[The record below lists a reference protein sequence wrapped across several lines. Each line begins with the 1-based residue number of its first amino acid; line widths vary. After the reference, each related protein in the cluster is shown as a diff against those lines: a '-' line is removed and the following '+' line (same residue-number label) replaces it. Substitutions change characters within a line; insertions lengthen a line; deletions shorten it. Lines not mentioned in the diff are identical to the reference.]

1 MTIPQIIKK
10 RNGDVVP
17 FDVNKIEKVI
27 KKAFLAA
34 RLDENEPIAKSI
46 AGLVSS
52 ELEFKML
59 ANEGVSLNVEQIQD
73 IVERHLMSAGFF
85 DVAKKYIIYR
95 YEHEKIRE
103 QEKFKAI
110 EKLEE
115 GALYVL
121 KRNGKKQKFD
131 IEKVRKSLGYVLS
144 TLSDE
149 EKKLFETEVVLNQVK
164 LEVFDNMSTKDVGK
178 VLLMNIR
185 SMIELDPVYSKVG
198 ATLLLS
204 KLYKQVLGDSVD
216 FGNIKNEMK
225 KFYPKYIQKMV
236 ELKKFDQRML
246 DFDLEKLAD
255 YLVLERDHN
264 FEYMGLEILSSR
276 YLIED
281 SETGLPLETPQMFW
295 MRIAMGTAIIEDK
308 DKKET
313 VAKDFYDILS
323 EFYYTPGGRTL
334 FQSGTIKAQ
343 LSNCFVNIVPDD
355 LREIFRMYSDNA
367 QLLKWSGGVGTSW
380 SKVRGTGAQVKSVDI
395 HSQGVVP
402 YLKIANDINVCVMRS
417 GKRRAA
423 SVVYLETWHVDIED
437 FLELRKNT
445 GDERRRT
452 HDLNTSNWIPD
463 LFMERVKEDKE
474 WTLFS
479 PDETPDLPDLY
490 GKAFAV
496 RYEEYEKMSKDGK
509 IKLFKVIKAKDLW
522 KKMIGMLFETG
533 HPWICFKDPSNIRS
547 PQDHVGVI
555 HSSNLCTEIML
566 NTSDHETAV
575 CNLGSINL
583 AKFVT
588 KHKTID
594 KELLQKVVRSSVRM
608 IDNTVDINYYP
619 TEDSK
624 ASNMKHRPIGLG
636 IRGYHDA
643 LYGMNILFDTNEAV
657 DFADESME
665 LISYYTILS
674 SSELA
679 KEKGKY
685 DSYEG
690 SKWSK
695 GILPQDTVALLE
707 KERGSVIDIPKG
719 GKLDWTPVRNHIK
732 QYGMRNSNTMAIA
745 PTASTANLVG
755 CIPTVEPIY
764 KNIYVKSNKEG
775 EFIVV
780 NKYLV
785 EDLKKI
791 NLWNRDMVNK
801 IKFYDGSIQEIHE
814 IPQDIKEKHKEVF
827 DINQKWLILAAAR
840 RGKWIDQAQSI
851 NIFFKGSS
859 GKELSDVYMM
869 AYDLGLKTT
878 YYLRTLGASQ
888 VEKSTVNT
896 SEFGS
901 THLRDSKSSTVAPAS
916 QADLPSSFTSTSS
929 TSTSASSTITT
940 NRIVDVGVEST
951 SSVQAVEGMKIERTA
966 KYVIYRPEQME
977 ECEGCSA

>member
-1 MTIPQIIKK
+1 MAIPQIIKK
-10 RNGDVVP
+10 RNGDVVA

-46 AGLVSS
+46 AGLVSG

-59 ANEGVSLNVEQIQD
+59 ANEGVTLTVEQIQD

-115 GALYVL
+115 GALYVV

-131 IEKVRKSLGYVLS
+131 IEKVRKSLNYVLS
-144 TLSDE
+144 KISKE
-149 EKKLFETEVVLNQVK
+149 EQKLFEAEVVLSQVK
-164 LEVFDNMSTKDVGK
+164 LEVFDNMSTKDVEK

-204 KLYKQVLGDSVD
+204 KLYKQVLGESVD
-216 FGNIKNEMK
+216 FGNIGSEMK
-225 KFYPKYIQKMV
+225 KFYPKYIKKMV
-236 ELKKFDQRML
+236 DLKKFDPRML

-255 YLVLERDHN
+255 YLVLERDYN

-281 SETGLPLETPQMFW
+281 SETNLPLETPQMFW
-295 MRIAMGTAIIEDK
+295 MRIAMGTAIIENS
-308 DKKET
+308 DKKEII
-313 VAKDFYDILS
+313 AKDFYDILS

-343 LSNCFVNIVPDD
+343 LSNCFLNIVPDD

-452 HDLNTSNWIPD
+452 HDLNTANWIPD

-479 PDETPDLPDLY
+479 PDETSDLPDMY

-496 RYEEYEKMSKDGK
+496 RYEEYEKMAKEGK

-575 CNLGSINL
+575 CNLGSINI
-583 AKFVT
+583 AKFIT
-588 KHKTID
+588 KNKTID
-594 KELLQKVVRSSVRM
+594 RELLQKVIRSSVRM

-643 LYGMNILFDTNEAV
+643 LYAMGILFDTDQAV

-665 LISYYTILS
+665 VMSYYTILA

-685 DSYEG
+685 ASYEG
-690 SKWSK
+690 SKWSR

-707 KERGSVIDIPKG
+707 KERGSVINIPKE

-785 EDLKKI
+785 EDLKKL

-814 IPQDIKEKHKEVF
+814 IPQEIKEKHKEVF

-859 GKELSDVYMM
+859 GKDLSEVYMM
-869 AYDLGLKTT
+869 AYELGLKTT

-901 THLRDSKSSTVAPAS
+901 THLRNSKASTVVGS
-916 QADLPSSFTSTSS
+916 QSELPSSFTATSS
-929 TSTSASSTITT
+929 TTASSAQTIAT
-940 NRIVDVGVEST
+940 NRQVDVEVEST
-951 SSVQAVEGMKIERTA
+951 VATQAVEGMKIERTA
-966 KYVIYRPEQME
+966 KYVIYRPEQIE

>member
-1 MTIPQIIKK
+1 MAIPQIIKK
-10 RNGDVVP
+10 RNGDIVP
-17 FDVNKIEKVI
+17 FDISKIEKVI

-52 ELEFKML
+52 ELEFRAL
-59 ANEGVSLNVEQIQD
+59 ANEGISLTVEQIQD

-95 YEHEKIRE
+95 YEHEKMRE
-103 QEKFKAI
+103 QEKHKAI
-110 EKLEE
+110 EMLEE
-115 GALYVL
+115 GGLYVI
-121 KRNGKKQKFD
+121 KQNGKKQKFD
-131 IEKVRKSLGYVLS
+131 VEKVRKSLSFVLAD
-144 TLSDE
+144 LSED
-149 EKKLFETEVVLNQVK
+149 EKKIFETETVLSQVK
-164 LEVFDNMSTKDVGK
+164 LEVFDGMKTKDVAK
-178 VLLMNIR
+178 ILLMNIR

-198 ATLLLS
+198 ARLLLL
-204 KLYKQVLGDSVD
+204 KLYKQVFGDVVD
-216 FGNIKNEMK
+216 FGNIKTQMK
-225 KFYPKYIQKMV
+225 KFYPKYVKKMV
-236 ELKKFDQRML
+236 ELKKFDPRML
-246 DFDLEKLAD
+246 DFDLEKLAE
-255 YLVLERDHN
+255 YLVLERDYN

-281 SETGLPLETPQMFW
+281 SETKLPLETPQMFW
-295 MRIAMGTAIIEDK
+295 MRIAMGTAVNESAE
-308 DKKET
+308 KKEA
-313 VAKDFYDILS
+313 VARDFYDILS

-334 FQSGTIKAQ
+334 FQAGTIKAQ
-343 LSNCFVNIVPDD
+343 LSNCFLNVVPDD

-380 SKVRGTGAQVKSVDI
+380 SKVRGTGATVKSVDI
-395 HSQGVVP
+395 TSQGVVP

-452 HDLNTSNWIPD
+452 HDLNTANWIPD
-463 LFMERVKEDKE
+463 LFMERVKTDGD

-479 PDETPDLPDLY
+479 PDETPDLPDIY
-490 GKAFAV
+490 GKAFKV
-496 RYEEYEKMSKDGK
+496 RYEQYEKMAQEGK

-575 CNLGSINL
+575 CNLGSINI
-583 AKFVT
+583 AKFIT
-588 KHKTID
+588 KSRTIN
-594 KELLQKVVRSSVRM
+594 KVLLQKVVRSSVRM

-643 LYGMNILFDTNEAV
+643 LYGMGILFDTDRAV
-657 DFADESME
+657 EFADESME
-665 LISYYTILS
+665 IMSYYTILS

-679 KEKGKY
+679 REKGKY
-685 DSYEG
+685 ASYEG
-690 SKWSK
+690 SKWSRN
-695 GILPQDTVALLE
+695 ILPQDTIALLE
-707 KERGSVIDIPKG
+707 KERGTTIDMPKG

-814 IPQDIKEKHKEVF
+814 IPAEIKERHKEVF

-859 GKELSDVYMM
+859 GKDLSEVYMM

-901 THLRDSKSSTVAPAS
+901 THLRDGKAPVVAGS
-916 QADLPSSFTSTSS
+916 QAEMPSSFTATSS
-929 TSTSASSTITT
+929 VTASASKSITT
-940 NRIVDVGVEST
+940 NHQATVEVEST
-951 SSVQAVEGMKIERTA
+951 AKTAVAVEGMKIERTSQ
-966 KYVIYRPEQME
+966 YVIYRPAQEE

>member
-1 MTIPQIIKK
+1 MATLQIIKK
-10 RNGDVVP
+10 RNGEIVS
-17 FDVNKIEKVI
+17 FDINKIEKVI
-27 KKAFLAA
+27 RKAFLAT
-34 RLDENEPIAKSI
+34 RLDENVAVAKSI

-52 ELEFKML
+52 ELEFRLL
-59 ANEGVSLNVEQIQD
+59 ANEEITLTVEQIQD

-103 QEKFKAI
+103 QEKFEVI

-115 GALYVL
+115 GALYII
-121 KRNGKKQKFD
+121 KRSGKKQKFD
-131 IEKVRKSLGYVLS
+131 IEKVKKSLDFTLS
-144 TLSDE
+144 TFTTE
-149 EKKLFETEVVLNQVK
+149 EKNLFETETVLNQVK
-164 LEVFDNMSTKDVGK
+164 LDIFENMSTKDIQK
-178 VLLMNIR
+178 VLIMNIR
-185 SMIELDPVYSKVG
+185 SMIELDPVYSKV
-198 ATLLLS
+198 AARLLLA
-204 KLYKQVLGDSVD
+204 KLYRQVFGSNLD
-216 FGNIKNEMK
+216 FANIKSEMK
-225 KFYPKYIQKMV
+225 KFYPKYIRKMV
-236 ELKKFDQRML
+236 EIKKFDPRML
-246 DFDLEKLAD
+246 DFDLEKLAE

-281 SETGLPLETPQMFW
+281 SETALPLETPQMFW
-295 MRIAMGTAIIEDK
+295 MRIAMGTAVIENA
-308 DKKET
+308 DKKEEI
-313 VAKDFYDILS
+313 AKNFYDILS

-343 LSNCFVNIVPDD
+343 LSNCFLNVVPDD

-380 SKVRGTGAQVKSVDI
+380 SKIRGTGAVVKSVDI

-452 HDLNTSNWIPD
+452 HDLNTANWIPD
-463 LFMERVKEDKE
+463 LFMERVKQDAD

-479 PDETPDLPDLY
+479 PDETPELPELY
-490 GKAFAV
+490 GKKFNAK
-496 RYEEYEKMSKDGK
+496 YEQYERMAAEGK
-509 IKLFKVIKAKDLW
+509 IKLFKTIKARDLW
-522 KKMIGMLFETG
+522 KKMVGMLFETG

-547 PQDHVGVI
+547 PQDHAGVI

-566 NTSDHETAV
+566 NTSEKETAV
-575 CNLGSINL
+575 CNIGSINL
-583 AKFVT
+583 AKFV
-588 KHKTID
+588 KKNKSID
-594 KELLQKVVRSSVRM
+594 RDLLQKVIRYSVRM

-643 LYGMNILFDTNEAV
+643 MYGMGILFDTNEAV

-665 LISYYTILS
+665 FISYYTILS

-679 KEKGKY
+679 REKGKY
-685 DSYEG
+685 QSYEG
-690 SKWSK
+690 SKWSR
-695 GILPQDTVALLE
+695 GILPQDTIELLE
-707 KERGSVIDIPKG
+707 KERNTVIDIPKG

-732 QYGMRNSNTMAIA
+732 EFGMRNSNTMAIA

-785 EDLKKI
+785 EDLKKL

-801 IKFYDGSIQEIHE
+801 IKFFDGSIQDIHE
-814 IPQDIKEKHKEVF
+814 IPQEIKNKHKEVF
-827 DINQKWLILAAAR
+827 DIDQKWLILAAAR

-851 NIFFKGSS
+851 NIFFKGTS
-859 GKELSDVYMM
+859 GKDLSDIYMM

-888 VEKSTVNT
+888 VEKSTVNS

-901 THLRDSKSSTVAPAS
+901 THLRDGKASVVQSSTAIH
-916 QADLPSSFTSTSS
+916 DIPSSFNQVP
-929 TSTSASSTITT
+929 SAIP
-940 NRIVDVGVEST
+940 V
-951 SSVQAVEGMKIERTA
+951 SVAVPEVAQALNIEKP
-966 KYVIYRPEQME
+966 KYVIYRPEQVE

>member
-1 MTIPQIIKK
+1 MATLQIIKK
-10 RNGDVVP
+10 RNGEIVS
-17 FDVNKIEKVI
+17 FDINKIEKVI
-27 KKAFLAA
+27 RKAFLAT
-34 RLDENEPIAKSI
+34 RLDENVAVAKSI

-52 ELEFKML
+52 ELEFRLL
-59 ANEGVSLNVEQIQD
+59 ANEEITLTVEQIQD

-103 QEKFKAI
+103 QEKFEVI

-115 GALYVL
+115 GALYII
-121 KRNGKKQKFD
+121 KRSGKKQKFD
-131 IEKVRKSLGYVLS
+131 IEKVKKSLDFTLS
-144 TLSDE
+144 TFTAE
-149 EKKLFETEVVLNQVK
+149 EKNLFETETVLNQVK
-164 LEVFDNMSTKDVGK
+164 LDIFENMSTKDIQK
-178 VLLMNIR
+178 VLIMNIR
-185 SMIELDPVYSKVG
+185 SMIELDPVYSKV
-198 ATLLLS
+198 AARLLLA
-204 KLYKQVLGDSVD
+204 KLYRQVFGSNLD
-216 FGNIKNEMK
+216 FANIKSEMK
-225 KFYPKYIQKMV
+225 KFYPKYIRKMV
-236 ELKKFDQRML
+236 EIKKFDPRML
-246 DFDLEKLAD
+246 DFDLEKLAE

-281 SETGLPLETPQMFW
+281 SETALPLETPQMFW
-295 MRIAMGTAIIEDK
+295 MRIAMGTAVIENT
-308 DKKET
+308 DKKEEI
-313 VAKDFYDILS
+313 AKNFYDILS

-343 LSNCFVNIVPDD
+343 LSNCFLNVVPDD

-380 SKVRGTGAQVKSVDI
+380 SKIRGTGAVVKSVDI

-452 HDLNTSNWIPD
+452 HDLNTANWIPD
-463 LFMERVKEDKE
+463 LFMERVKQDAD

-479 PDETPDLPDLY
+479 PDETPELTELY
-490 GKAFAV
+490 GKKFNAK
-496 RYEEYEKMSKDGK
+496 YEQYERMAAEGK
-509 IKLFKVIKAKDLW
+509 IKLFKTIKARDLW
-522 KKMIGMLFETG
+522 KKMVGMLFETG

-547 PQDHVGVI
+547 PQDHAGVI

-566 NTSDHETAV
+566 NTSEKETAV
-575 CNLGSINL
+575 CNIGSINL
-583 AKFVT
+583 AKFV
-588 KHKTID
+588 KKNKSID
-594 KELLQKVVRSSVRM
+594 RDLLQKVIRYSVRM

-643 LYGMNILFDTNEAV
+643 MYGMGILFDTNEAV

-679 KEKGKY
+679 REKGKY
-685 DSYEG
+685 QSYEG
-690 SKWSK
+690 SKWSR
-695 GILPQDTVALLE
+695 GILPQDTIELLE
-707 KERGSVIDIPKG
+707 KERNTVIDIPKG

-732 QYGMRNSNTMAIA
+732 EFGMRNSNTMAIA

-785 EDLKKI
+785 EDLKKL

-801 IKFYDGSIQEIHE
+801 IKFFDGSIQDIHE
-814 IPQDIKEKHKEVF
+814 IPQEIKNKHKEVF
-827 DINQKWLILAAAR
+827 DIDQKWLILAAAR

-851 NIFFKGSS
+851 NIFFKGTS
-859 GKELSDVYMM
+859 GKDLSDIYMM

-888 VEKSTVNT
+888 VEKSTVNS

-901 THLRDSKSSTVAPAS
+901 THLRGGKASIVQSSTAIH
-916 QADLPSSFTSTSS
+916 DIPSSFNQVP
-929 TSTSASSTITT
+929 SA
-940 NRIVDVGVEST
+940 VPV
-951 SSVQAVEGMKIERTA
+951 SVAVPEVAQALNIEKP
-966 KYVIYRPEQME
+966 KYVIYRPEQVE

>member
-1 MTIPQIIKK
+1 MATLQVIKK
-10 RNGDVVP
+10 RNGDVVA

-27 KKAFLAA
+27 KKAFLAT
-34 RLDENEPIAKSI
+34 RLDENEAVAKSI

-52 ELEFKML
+52 ELEFRTL
-59 ANEGVSLNVEQIQD
+59 ANEGIVLTVEQIQD
-73 IVERHLMSAGFF
+73 IVERHLMSTGFF

-115 GALYVL
+115 GVL
-121 KRNGKKQKFD
+121 AVVKKNGKKQKFD
-131 IEKVRKSLGYVLS
+131 IEKVRKSLNYVLNS
-144 TLSDE
+144 LTAE
-149 EKKLFETEVVLNQVK
+149 EKKIFETETVLSQVK
-164 LEVFDNMSTKDVGK
+164 LDVFDNMETKDVAK
-178 VLLMNIR
+178 VLMMNIR

-198 ATLLLS
+198 ARLLLS
-204 KLYKQVLGDSVD
+204 KLYKQVFGDNVD
-216 FGNIKNEMK
+216 FANIKNEMK
-225 KFYPKYIQKMV
+225 KFYPKYIRKMV
-236 ELKKFDQRML
+236 DLKKFDERML
-246 DFDLEKLAD
+246 DFNLEKLSE
-255 YLVLERDHN
+255 YLVLERDYN

-281 SETGLPLETPQMFW
+281 TDTKLPLETPQMFW
-295 MRIAMGTAIIEDK
+295 MRIAMGTAVNEDTN
-308 DKKET
+308 KKEAI
-313 VAKDFYDILS
+313 AKDFYDILS

-334 FQSGTIKAQ
+334 FQAGTIKAQ
-343 LSNCFVNIVPDD
+343 LSNCFLNVVPDD

-395 HSQGVVP
+395 TSQGVVP

-452 HDLNTSNWIPD
+452 HDLNTANWIPD
-463 LFMERVKEDKE
+463 IFMERIKQDAD

-490 GKAFAV
+490 GNAFNV
-496 RYEEYEKMSKDGK
+496 RYEQYEKMAQDGK

-566 NTSDHETAV
+566 NTSDNETAV

-588 KHKTID
+588 KNKTID
-594 KELLQKVVRSSVRM
+594 RDLLQKVIRSSVRM

-636 IRGYHDA
+636 VRGYHDA
-643 LYGMNILFDTNEAV
+643 LYGMDILFDTNEAV

-665 LISYYTILS
+665 LMSYYTILS

-679 KEKGKY
+679 REKGKY
-685 DSYEG
+685 QSYEG
-690 SKWSK
+690 SKWSR
-695 GILPQDTVALLE
+695 GILPHDTVALLE
-707 KERGSVIDIPKG
+707 KERGTVIDIPKG

-732 QYGMRNSNTMAIA
+732 EYGMRNSNTMAIA

-814 IPQDIKEKHKEVF
+814 IPQDIKNRHKEVF

-859 GKELSDVYMM
+859 GKDLSEIYML

-901 THLRDSKSSTVAPAS
+901 THLRDGKTSIVSPIVQTELPTSFTPTGTLASVMNVETTKETIAPTASTVS
-916 QADLPSSFTSTSS
+916 QNSGPMK
-929 TSTSASSTITT
+929 
-940 NRIVDVGVEST
+940 VEH
-951 SSVQAVEGMKIERTA
+951 TA
-966 KYVIYRPEQME
+966 KYVIYRPEQVE

>member
-1 MTIPQIIKK
+1 MATLQIIKK
-10 RNGDVVP
+10 RNGEIVS
-17 FDVNKIEKVI
+17 FDINKIEKVI
-27 KKAFLAA
+27 RKAFLAT
-34 RLDENEPIAKSI
+34 RLDENVAVAKSI

-52 ELEFKML
+52 ELEFRLL
-59 ANEGVSLNVEQIQD
+59 ANEEITLTVEQIQD

-103 QEKFKAI
+103 QEKFEVI

-115 GALYVL
+115 GALYII
-121 KRNGKKQKFD
+121 KRSGKKQKFD
-131 IEKVRKSLGYVLS
+131 IEKVKKSLDFTLS
-144 TLSDE
+144 TFTTE
-149 EKKLFETEVVLNQVK
+149 EKNLFETETVLNQVK
-164 LEVFDNMSTKDVGK
+164 LDIFENMSTKDIQK
-178 VLLMNIR
+178 VLIMNIR
-185 SMIELDPVYSKVG
+185 SMIELDPVYSKV
-198 ATLLLS
+198 AARLLLA
-204 KLYKQVLGDSVD
+204 KLYRQVFGSNLD
-216 FGNIKNEMK
+216 FANIKSEMK
-225 KFYPKYIQKMV
+225 KFYPKYIRKMV
-236 ELKKFDQRML
+236 EIKKFDPRML
-246 DFDLEKLAD
+246 DFDLEKLAE

-281 SETGLPLETPQMFW
+281 SETALPLETPQMFW
-295 MRIAMGTAIIEDK
+295 MRIAMGTAVIENA
-308 DKKET
+308 DKKEEI
-313 VAKDFYDILS
+313 AKNFYDILS

-343 LSNCFVNIVPDD
+343 LSNCFLNVVPDD

-380 SKVRGTGAQVKSVDI
+380 SKIRGTGAVVKSVDI

-452 HDLNTSNWIPD
+452 HDLNTANWIPD
-463 LFMERVKEDKE
+463 LFMERVKQDAD

-479 PDETPDLPDLY
+479 PDETPELPELY
-490 GKAFAV
+490 GKKFNAK
-496 RYEEYEKMSKDGK
+496 YEQYEKMAAEGK
-509 IKLFKVIKAKDLW
+509 IKLFKTIKARDLW
-522 KKMIGMLFETG
+522 KKMVGMLFETG

-547 PQDHVGVI
+547 PQDHAGVI

-566 NTSDHETAV
+566 NTSEKETAV
-575 CNLGSINL
+575 CNIGSINL
-583 AKFVT
+583 AKFV
-588 KHKTID
+588 KKNKSID
-594 KELLQKVVRSSVRM
+594 RDLLQKVIRYSVRM

-643 LYGMNILFDTNEAV
+643 MYGMGILFDTNEAV

-679 KEKGKY
+679 REKGKY
-685 DSYEG
+685 QSYEG
-690 SKWSK
+690 SKWSR
-695 GILPQDTVALLE
+695 GILPQDTIELLE
-707 KERGSVIDIPKG
+707 KERNTVIDIPKG

-732 QYGMRNSNTMAIA
+732 EFGMRNSNTMAIA

-785 EDLKKI
+785 EDLKKL

-801 IKFYDGSIQEIHE
+801 IKFFDGSIQDIHE
-814 IPQDIKEKHKEVF
+814 IPQEIKNKHKEVF
-827 DINQKWLILAAAR
+827 DIDQKWLILAAAR

-851 NIFFKGSS
+851 NIFFKGTS
-859 GKELSDVYMM
+859 GKDLSDIYMM

-888 VEKSTVNT
+888 VEKSTVNS

-901 THLRDSKSSTVAPAS
+901 THLRDGKASVVQSSTAIH
-916 QADLPSSFTSTSS
+916 DIPSSFNQVP
-929 TSTSASSTITT
+929 SAIP
-940 NRIVDVGVEST
+940 V
-951 SSVQAVEGMKIERTA
+951 SVAVPEVAQALNIEKP
-966 KYVIYRPEQME
+966 KYVIYRPEQVE

>member
-1 MTIPQIIKK
+1 MATLQVIKK
-10 RNGDVVP
+10 RNGDVVA

-27 KKAFLAA
+27 KKAFLAT
-34 RLDENEPIAKSI
+34 RLDENEAVAKSI

-52 ELEFKML
+52 ELEFRTL
-59 ANEGVSLNVEQIQD
+59 ANEGIVLTVEQIQD
-73 IVERHLMSAGFF
+73 IVERHLMSTGFF

-115 GALYVL
+115 GVL
-121 KRNGKKQKFD
+121 AVVKKNGKKQKFD
-131 IEKVRKSLGYVLS
+131 IEKVRKSLSYVLN
-144 TLSDE
+144 TLTSE
-149 EKKLFETEVVLNQVK
+149 EKKIFETETVLNQVK
-164 LEVFDNMSTKDVGK
+164 LDVFDNMETKDVAK
-178 VLLMNIR
+178 VLMMNIR

-198 ATLLLS
+198 ARLLLS
-204 KLYKQVLGDSVD
+204 KLYKQVFGDDVD
-216 FGNIKNEMK
+216 FGNIKTEMK
-225 KFYPKYIQKMV
+225 KFYPKYIRKMV
-236 ELKKFDQRML
+236 DLKKFDPRML

-255 YLVLERDHN
+255 YLVLERDYN
-264 FEYMGLEILSSR
+264 FEYMGLEILASR

-281 SETGLPLETPQMFW
+281 SSTNLPLETPQMFW
-295 MRIAMGTAIIEDK
+295 MRIAMGTAVVENK
-308 DKKET
+308 DKKEEI
-313 VAKDFYDILS
+313 AKNFYDILS

-343 LSNCFVNIVPDD
+343 LSNCFVNMVPDD

-395 HSQGVVP
+395 RSQGVVP

-452 HDLNTSNWIPD
+452 HDLNTANWIPD
-463 LFMERVKEDKE
+463 IFMERVKQDAD

-479 PDETPDLPDLY
+479 PDETSDLPDLY
-490 GKAFAV
+490 GKAFNV
-496 RYEEYEKMSKDGK
+496 RYEQYEKMAQEGK

-566 NTSDHETAV
+566 NTSDNETAV

-588 KHKTID
+588 KNKTID
-594 KELLQKVVRSSVRM
+594 RDLLQKVVRSSVRM

-624 ASNMKHRPIGLG
+624 SSNMKHRPIGLG
-636 IRGYHDA
+636 VRGYHDA
-643 LYGMNILFDTNEAV
+643 LYGMDILFDTNEAV

-679 KEKGKY
+679 REKGKY
-685 DSYEG
+685 QSYEG
-690 SKWSK
+690 SKWSR

-707 KERGSVIDIPKG
+707 KERNTTIDIPKG

-732 QYGMRNSNTMAIA
+732 EYGMRNSNTMAIA

-785 EDLKKI
+785 EDLKKL
-791 NLWNRDMVNK
+791 NLWSRDMVNK

-814 IPQDIKEKHKEVF
+814 IPQDIKNRHKEVF

-859 GKELSDVYMM
+859 GKDLSEIYML

-901 THLRDSKSSTVAPAS
+901 THLRDGKAS
-916 QADLPSSFTSTSS
+916 IVSPIVQTELPTSFTPTGTLASVMNVETKKEVAEVASPQSMSTMK
-929 TSTSASSTITT
+929 
-940 NRIVDVGVEST
+940 VEH
-951 SSVQAVEGMKIERTA
+951 TA
-966 KYVIYRPEQME
+966 KYVIYRPEQVE

>member
-901 THLRDSKSSTVAPAS
+901 THLRDSKSSAVAPAS

>member
-1 MTIPQIIKK
+1 MASLQIIKK
-10 RNGDVVP
+10 RNGEIVS
-17 FDVNKIEKVI
+17 FDINKIEKVI
-27 KKAFLAA
+27 KKAFLAT
-34 RLDENEPIAKSI
+34 RLDENAPVAKSI

-52 ELEFKML
+52 ELDFRLL
-59 ANEGVSLNVEQIQD
+59 ANEGMTFSVEQIQD

-103 QEKFKAI
+103 QEKFEVI

-115 GALYVL
+115 GALYIL

-131 IEKVRKSLGYVLS
+131 IEKVKKSLLFTIS
-144 TLSDE
+144 TLSKE
-149 EKKLFETEVVLNQVK
+149 EKSLFEIDTVLNQVK
-164 LEVFDNMSTKDVGK
+164 LDVFDNMKTSDVQK
-178 VLLMNIR
+178 VLIMNIR
-185 SMIELDPVYSKVG
+185 SMIELDPVYSKV
-198 ATLLLS
+198 AARLLLS
-204 KLYKQVLGDSVD
+204 KLYNQVFGGTLD
-216 FGNIKNEMK
+216 FQNIKSEMK
-225 KFYPKYIQKMV
+225 KFYPKYIRKMV
-236 ELKKFDQRML
+236 EMKKFDPRML

-255 YLVLERDHN
+255 YLVLERDYN

-281 SETGLPLETPQMFW
+281 STTNLPLETPQMFW
-295 MRIAMGTAIIEDK
+295 MRIAMGTAIVEEKSKREDI
-308 DKKET
+308 
-313 VAKDFYDILS
+313 AKNFYDVLS
-323 EFYYTPGGRTL
+323 EFYYTSGGRTL

-343 LSNCFVNIVPDD
+343 LSNCFLNEVPDD

-452 HDLNTSNWIPD
+452 HDLNTANWIPD
-463 LFMERVKEDKE
+463 LFMERVKADKE

-490 GKAFAV
+490 GKKFTA
-496 RYEEYEKMSKDGK
+496 RYEQYEKMAAEGK
-509 IKLFKVIKAKDLW
+509 IRLFKVMQAKDLW

-566 NTSDHETAV
+566 NTSEHETAV

-583 AKFVT
+583 AKFIT
-588 KHKTID
+588 KDKTID
-594 KELLQKVVRSSVRM
+594 RELLQKVIRYSVRM

-643 LYGMNILFDTNEAV
+643 LYGMGILFDTNEAV

-665 LISYYTILS
+665 LISYYTILA

-679 KEKGKY
+679 REKGAY
-685 DSYEG
+685 QSYEG
-690 SKWSK
+690 SKWSR
-695 GILPQDTVALLE
+695 GIFPQDTIELLE
-707 KERGSVIDIPKG
+707 KERNSVIDIPKG
-719 GKLDWTPVRNHIK
+719 GKLDWTPVRKHVK
-732 QYGMRNSNTMAIA
+732 EFGMRNSNTMAIA

-801 IKFYDGSIQEIHE
+801 IKFYDGSVQEIHE
-814 IPQDIKEKHKEVF
+814 IPQEIKNKHKEVF
-827 DINQKWLILAAAR
+827 DIDQKWLILAAAR

-851 NIFFKGSS
+851 NVFFKGTS
-859 GKELSDVYMM
+859 GKDLSEIYML

-878 YYLRTLGASQ
+878 YYLRTLSASQ

-901 THLRDSKSSTVAPAS
+901 THLRDGKASIVA
-916 QADLPSSFTSTSS
+916 SS
-929 TSTSASSTITT
+929 TSINEMPASFNQTVTTISNTP
-940 NRIVDVGVEST
+940 ISQVVET
-951 SSVQAVEGMKIERTA
+951 VMTEKP
-966 KYVIYRPEQME
+966 KYVIYRSEQME

>member
-1 MTIPQIIKK
+1 MAIPQIIKK
-10 RNGDVVP
+10 RNGDVVQ
-17 FDVNKIEKVI
+17 FDINKIERVI

-46 AGLVSS
+46 AGLVSG
-52 ELEFKML
+52 ELEFRSL
-59 ANEGVSLNVEQIQD
+59 ANEGISLTVEQIQD

-95 YEHEKIRE
+95 YEHQKIRE
-103 QEKFKAI
+103 QEKFKVI

-115 GALYVL
+115 GGLYVV

-131 IEKVRKSLGYVLS
+131 IEKMRKSLMYVINDLS
-144 TLSDE
+144 VD
-149 EKKLFETEVVLNQVK
+149 EKKVFETETVLNQVK
-164 LEVFDNMSTKDVGK
+164 LEVFENMNTKDVAK

-198 ATLLLS
+198 ARLLLS
-204 KLYKQVLGDSVD
+204 KLYKQVFGEDVD
-216 FGNIKNEMK
+216 FGNINTEMK
-225 KFYPKYIQKMV
+225 KFYPKYIKRMV
-236 ELKKFDQRML
+236 EMKKFDERML
-246 DFDLEKLAD
+246 DFDLEKLSE
-255 YLVLERDHN
+255 YLVLERDYN

-281 SETGLPLETPQMFW
+281 TDTKLPLETPQMFW
-295 MRIAMGTAIIEDK
+295 MRIAMGTAVNENTN
-308 DKKET
+308 KKE
-313 VAKDFYDILS
+313 VIAKDFYDILS

-334 FQSGTIKAQ
+334 FQAGTIKAQ
-343 LSNCFVNIVPDD
+343 LSNCFLNVVPDD

-395 HSQGVVP
+395 TSQGVVP

-452 HDLNTSNWIPD
+452 HDLNTANWIPD
-463 LFMERVKEDKE
+463 LFMERVKTDGD

-479 PDETPDLPDLY
+479 PDETPDLPDIY
-490 GKAFAV
+490 GKKFNA
-496 RYEEYEKMSKDGK
+496 RYAEYEKMASEGK

-547 PQDHVGVI
+547 PQDHMGVI

-566 NTSDHETAV
+566 NTSDNETAV
-575 CNLGSINL
+575 CNLGSINI

-588 KHKTID
+588 KNKAID
-594 KELLQKVVRSSVRM
+594 KDLLQKVVRSSVRM

-643 LYGMNILFDTNEAV
+643 LYGMGILFDTNEAV

-665 LISYYTILS
+665 LMSYYTILS

-679 KEKGKY
+679 REKGKY
-685 DSYEG
+685 ASYEG
-690 SKWSK
+690 SKWSRN
-695 GILPQDTVALLE
+695 ILPQDTIALLE
-707 KERGSVIDIPKG
+707 QERGTTIDIPKG

-732 QYGMRNSNTMAIA
+732 EYGMRNSNTMAIA

-791 NLWNRDMVNK
+791 NLWNREMVNK
-801 IKFYDGSIQEIHE
+801 IKFYDGSVQEINE
-814 IPQDIKEKHKEVF
+814 IPSDIKEKHKEVF

-859 GKELSDVYMM
+859 GKDLSEVYMM

-901 THLRDSKSSTVAPAS
+901 THLRDSKASVVAGS
-916 QADLPSSFTSTSS
+916 QAEMPSSFTATAST
-929 TSTSASSTITT
+929 TASAATTITT
-940 NRIVDVGVEST
+940 NRNVDVEVEQAKLT
-951 SSVQAVEGMKIERTA
+951 QAVEGMKVERTA
-966 KYVIYRPEQME
+966 KYVIYRPEQVE

>member
-1 MTIPQIIKK
+1 
-10 RNGDVVP
+10 
-17 FDVNKIEKVI
+17 
-27 KKAFLAA
+27 
-34 RLDENEPIAKSI
+34 
-46 AGLVSS
+46 
-52 ELEFKML
+52 
-59 ANEGVSLNVEQIQD
+59 
-73 IVERHLMSAGFF
+73 
-85 DVAKKYIIYR
+85 
-95 YEHEKIRE
+95 
-103 QEKFKAI
+103 
-110 EKLEE
+110 
-115 GALYVL
+115 
-121 KRNGKKQKFD
+121 
-131 IEKVRKSLGYVLS
+131 
-144 TLSDE
+144 
-149 EKKLFETEVVLNQVK
+149 
-164 LEVFDNMSTKDVGK
+164 
-178 VLLMNIR
+178 
-185 SMIELDPVYSKVG
+185 
-198 ATLLLS
+198 
-204 KLYKQVLGDSVD
+204 
-216 FGNIKNEMK
+216 
-225 KFYPKYIQKMV
+225 
-236 ELKKFDQRML
+236 
-246 DFDLEKLAD
+246 
-255 YLVLERDHN
+255 
-264 FEYMGLEILSSR
+264 
-276 YLIED
+276 
-281 SETGLPLETPQMFW
+281 
-295 MRIAMGTAIIEDK
+295 MRIAMGTAVVENK
-308 DKKET
+308 DKKEEI
-313 VAKDFYDILS
+313 AKNFYDILS

-343 LSNCFVNIVPDD
+343 LSNCFVNMVPDD

-395 HSQGVVP
+395 RSQGVVP

-452 HDLNTSNWIPD
+452 HDLNTANWIPD
-463 LFMERVKEDKE
+463 IFMERVKQDAD

-479 PDETPDLPDLY
+479 PDETSDLPDLY
-490 GKAFAV
+490 GKAFNV
-496 RYEEYEKMSKDGK
+496 RYEQYEKMAQEGK

-566 NTSDHETAV
+566 NTSDNETAV

-588 KHKTID
+588 KNKTID
-594 KELLQKVVRSSVRM
+594 RDLLQKVVRSSVRM

-624 ASNMKHRPIGLG
+624 SSNMKHRPIGLG
-636 IRGYHDA
+636 VRGYHDA
-643 LYGMNILFDTNEAV
+643 LYGMDILFDTNEAV

-679 KEKGKY
+679 REKGKY
-685 DSYEG
+685 QSYEG
-690 SKWSK
+690 SKWSR

-707 KERGSVIDIPKG
+707 KERNTTIDIPKG

-732 QYGMRNSNTMAIA
+732 EYGMRNSNTMAIA

-785 EDLKKI
+785 EDLKKL
-791 NLWNRDMVNK
+791 NLWSRDMVNK

-814 IPQDIKEKHKEVF
+814 IPQDIKNRHKEVF

-859 GKELSDVYMM
+859 GKDLSEIYML

-901 THLRDSKSSTVAPAS
+901 THLRDGKAS
-916 QADLPSSFTSTSS
+916 IVSPIVQTELPTSFTPTGTLASVMNVETKKEVAEVASPQSMSTMK
-929 TSTSASSTITT
+929 
-940 NRIVDVGVEST
+940 VEH
-951 SSVQAVEGMKIERTA
+951 TA
-966 KYVIYRPEQME
+966 KYVIYRPEQVE